1 MNEHGPPIR
10 STRVD
15 AAFGVQLRAWRQT
28 RHLSQEELAGLAG
41 VSARHLSFVE
51 NGRSQPSRELVLA
64 LAGALDV
71 PLRER
76 NTLLTAAGFAA
87 AFRASPLDSEVLA
100 HLRRAID
107 HVLEQ
112 QEPFGALVVDGGW
125 NIIRINRGAVQLF
138 QRFPTATAAGAE
150 AARNLVLGTVHPE
163 SLRPYIV
170 NWADVAGHLV
180 ARLHRE
186 VAARA
191 GDGELSR
198 LLARVLAQP
207 GVPAEWRAFSPSRS
221 TAPFLPVHLRSAQ
234 LEVRLFTMMT
244 SIGTPLDVTAEEIH
258 IETYFPADSATEA
271 TLRSLSAAP
280 TNHA

>member
-1 MNEHGPPIR
+1 MDQRNDSSASSSR
-10 STRVD
+10 SRVD
-15 AAFGVQLRAWRQT
+15 VAFGVQLRAWRQT
-28 RHLSQEELAGLAG
+28 RHLSQEELSARAG

-76 NTLLTAAGFAA
+76 NTLLAAAGFAA
-87 AFRASPLDSEVLA
+87 AFRASPLDGEVLA

-112 QEPFGALVVDGGW
+112 QEPYGAVVVDGAW
-125 NIIRINRGAVQLF
+125 NLIRMNRGAARLF
-138 QRFPTATAAGAE
+138 RRFPRTTPAGIE
-150 AARNLVLGTVHPE
+150 ASHNLLLGVVHPE
-163 SLRPYIV
+163 ALRPYVV
-170 NWADVAGHLV
+170 NWAEVAGHLV

-186 VAARA
+186 VAARP
-191 GDGELSR
+191 GDDALSR

-207 GVPAEWRAFSPSRS
+207 GVPAEWRVFAPGRS
-221 TAPFLPVHLRSAQ
+221 AAPFVPVHLRSDEI
-234 LEVRLFTMMT
+234 EVKLFTMMT

-258 IETYFPADSATEA
+258 IETYFPVDDATEA
-271 TLRSLSAAP
+271 LLRALD
-280 TNHA
+280 

>member
-1 MNEHGPPIR
+1 MNEHGPSVR
-10 STRVD
+10 SPRVD
-15 AAFGVQLRAWRQT
+15 VAFGVQLRAWRQT
-28 RHLSQEELAGLAG
+28 RHLSQEELAGRAG

-64 LAGALDV
+64 LAVALDV

-76 NTLLTAAGFAA
+76 NTLLAAAGFAA

-112 QEPFGALVVDGGW
+112 QEPFGAVVVDGAW
-125 NIIRINRGAVQLF
+125 NLIRMNRGAARLF
-138 QRFPTATAAGAE
+138 QRFPITTAAGAD

-163 SLRPYIV
+163 ALRPYIV
-170 NWADVAGHLV
+170 NWTDVAGHLV

-198 LLARVLAQP
+198 LLARVLALP
-207 GVPAEWRAFSPSRS
+207 GVPAEWRAFAPGRS
-221 TAPFLPVHLRSAQ
+221 TAPFLPVHLRSATF
-234 LEVRLFTMMT
+234 EVKLFTMMT
-244 SIGTPLDVTAEEIH
+244 SIGTPLDVTADEIH
-258 IETYFPADSATEA
+258 IETYFPADDASEA
-271 TLRSLSAAP
+271 TLRALA
-280 TNHA
+280 

>member
-1 MNEHGPPIR
+1 MNERTEPAR
-10 STRVD
+10 ASRLDV
-15 AAFGVQLRAWRQT
+15 AFGVQLRAWRQS
-28 RHLSQEELAGLAG
+28 RRVSQEQLAPRAG

-51 NGRSQPSRELVLA
+51 NGRAQPSRDLVLA

-87 AFRASPLDSEVLA
+87 AFRSSSLDADEMAS
-100 HLRRAID
+100 LRRAID

-112 QEPFGALVVDGGW
+112 QEPFGAVVVDGAW
-125 NIIRINRGAVQLF
+125 NLIRLNRGAARLF
-138 QRFPTATAAGAE
+138 QRFPMTPAGHE

-163 SLRPYIV
+163 ALRPYIV
-170 NWADVAGHLV
+170 NWADVAGHLI

-186 VAARA
+186 VAARSA
-191 GDGELSR
+191 DDSLAR

-207 GVPAEWRAFSPSRS
+207 GVPAEWRAPAPGRS
-221 TAPFLPVHLRSAQ
+221 AAPFIPVHLRHGE

-244 SIGTPLDVTAEEIH
+244 SIGTPLDVTAEELH
-258 IETYFPADSATEA
+258 IETYFPADDATEA
-271 TLRSLSAAP
+271 TLRALDG
-280 TNHA
+280 